1 MSDLGLPQH
10 LIHIV
15 MVVNSKLSHLNN
27 KLCEPWFEGVL
38 ERELTVKILLNNTV
52 PFNKRGVTT
61 MGDECSP
68 VG

>member
-1 MSDLGLPQH
+1 MSGLGLPQH
-10 LIHIV
+10 LIHTAT
-15 MVVNSKLSHLNN
+15 VVNSKLSHLNN
-27 KLCEPWFEGVL
+27 KLCEPWFKGVL
-38 ERELTVKILLNNTV
+38 ERELTVKILLNDTV

>member
-1 MSDLGLPQH
+1 MSDLGLLPL
-10 LIHIV
+10 LIHTAT
-15 MVVNSKLSHLNN
+15 VVNSKLSHLNN

>member
-1 MSDLGLPQH
+1 MSDLKSQQP
-10 LIHIV
+10 LIHTA

-27 KLCEPWFEGVL
+27 KLCEPRLEGVL
-38 ERELTVKILLNNTV
+38 GRELTVEILLNNTV